1 METEGQ
7 ILPLVTTSSL
17 GTVHLCDSS
26 IYIYTFKLSLE
37 KIALRSVSCIY
48 HFYFKFSIIIFR
60 HKIYLVIIGGKLRQC
75 LPSHGRTSFPK

>member
-17 GTVHLCDSS
+17 GAVHLCDSS

-37 KIALRSVSCIY
+37 KN
-48 HFYFKFSIIIFR
+48 
-60 HKIYLVIIGGKLRQC
+60 C
-75 LPSHGRTSFPK
+75 LEKCVLHIPFLF